1 MKIFEVT
8 KPQNVV
14 EPEQPEEQQVQQ
26 EPQQEPEVSAPA
38 EPERKP
44 RYKWQTGPSQQA
56 YGAPDINLQNPE
68 TGKMEYNPAWG
79 EWSQTEKGKEYRAA
93 SKAHFDQKNK
103 ECTNTSV
110 SPGYFVPKE
119 VNLEEVV
126 IVRIEDKICMLPR
139 WTTGGHPL
147 NGGDDEKCQLR
158 KQGNNGS
165 IGNSSLIASIQN
177 R

>member
-26 EPQQEPEVSAPA
+26 EPQQEPEVAAPA

-93 SKAHFDQKNK
+93 SKAHFDQQIKAMHQHAG
-103 ECTNTSV
+103 V
-110 SPGYFVPKE
+110 SPDDFDTTIDEFPNPYFKA
-119 VNLEEVV
+119 
-126 IVRIEDKICMLPR
+126 
-139 WTTGGHPL
+139 GGI
-147 NGGDDEKCQLR
+147 
-158 KQGNNGS
+158 S
-165 IGNSSLIASIQN
+165 
-177 R
+177 